1 MGLKQA
7 AACVRKNKSF
17 VITAHVSP
25 EGDSLGS
32 QIGFYNLVRSLGK
45 TAVIVDEDS
54 VPLEYEFLP
63 GRENV
68 KKFRYSPRR
77 RMSFDCLVVLDSS
90 DLKRTGEVWR
100 INRDKKTVLNID
112 HHISNV
118 KFGDINWVEPL
129 TSSASE
135 MVYKLFKY
143 MRVPVDA
150 DTALA
155 LYVGMMTDTG
165 SFRYSNTTA
174 ETHKA
179 VADLMKHKID
189 TVQVYK
195 NIYENIPNEEVKLLN
210 KILPS
215 VKRDCGGKLVWFQVP
230 HDLLKGKKI
239 VFDLSEH
246 ILSFGRAMQGAEV
259 VVLFKEN
266 LGVKREIRVN
276 LRSQG
281 KFDVNKIAQHFGG
294 GGHKAA
300 AGITM
305 HGTITSVRKRVL
317 ARIKSTLK

>member
-7 AACVRKNKSF
+7 AVVVRKNKSF
-17 VITAHVSP
+17 VITAHVNP

-32 QIGFYNLVRSLGK
+32 QIGFYNLLKKLGK
-45 TAVIVDEDS
+45 VAVILDEDA
-54 VPLEYEFLP
+54 VPSEYEFLP
-63 GRENV
+63 GKENV
-68 KKFRYSPRR
+68 KKFKYSPRR
-77 RMSFDCLVVLDSS
+77 RLSFDCFVVLDSS

-100 INRDKKTVLNID
+100 VNQEKKTVLNID
-112 HHISNV
+112 HHVSNI
-118 KFGDINWVEPL
+118 KFGDVNWVEPF

-143 MRVPVDA
+143 MRVPLDA
-150 DTALA
+150 ATALA
-155 LYVGMMTDTG
+155 LYTGIMTDTG

-174 ETHKA
+174 ETHRA
-179 VADLMKHKID
+179 AAELMKYKID

-195 NIYENIPNEEVKLLN
+195 NVYENIPNEEVKLLN
-210 KILPS
+210 RILPS
-215 VKRDCGGKLVWFQVP
+215 VKKDCAGKLVWFQIP

-239 VFDLSEH
+239 TFDLSEH

-259 VVLFKEN
+259 VALFKEN

-281 KFDVNKIAQHFGG
+281 KFDVNKVAQLFGG

-305 HGTITSVRKRVL
+305 RGTITAVRKKVL
-317 ARIKSTLK
+317 AKIKSTL

>member
-1 MGLKQA
+1 MGLRQA
-7 AACVRKNKSF
+7 AAAVRKNNSF
-17 VITAHVSP
+17 VITAHVNP
-25 EGDSLGS
+25 EGDALGS
-32 QIGFYNLVRSLGK
+32 QIAFYNLLKKLGK
-45 TAVIVDEDS
+45 EAVILDEDA
-54 VPLEYEFLP
+54 VPSEYEFLP
-63 GRENV
+63 GQELVR
-68 KKFRYSPRR
+68 KFKYNPRR
-77 RMSFDCLVVLDSS
+77 RIGFDCLVVLDSS

-100 INRDKKTVLNID
+100 VNQEKKIVLNID
-112 HHISNV
+112 HHISNI
-118 KFGDINWVEPL
+118 KFGDVNWVEPL

-143 MRVPVDA
+143 MRVPLDA

-174 ETHKA
+174 GTHRA
-179 VADLMKHKID
+179 AAELMKYKID

-215 VKRDCGGKLVWFQVP
+215 VKRDCAGKLVWFQVP

-239 VFDLSEH
+239 TFDLSEH

-266 LGVKREIRVN
+266 LGIKREIRVN

-281 KFDVNKIAQHFGG
+281 KFDVNKVAQLFGG

-305 HGTITSVRKRVL
+305 HGTITAVRKKVL
-317 ARIKSTLK
+317 AKIKSSL

>member
-1 MGLKQA
+1 LSLKKCA
-7 AACVRKNKSF
+7 EVIRKNKSF
-17 VITAHVSP
+17 IITAHLNP
-25 EGDSLGS
+25 EGDALGA
-32 QIGFYNLVRSLGK
+32 QIAFYNLLKKLGK
-45 TAVIVDEDS
+45 NAVILNEDA
-54 VPLEYEFLP
+54 VPVEYAFIP
-63 GRENV
+63 GQELI
-68 KKFRYSPRR
+68 KKFKYSPRR
-77 RMSFDCLVVLDSS
+77 RLSFDCFVALDSS
-90 DLKRTGEVWR
+90 DLKRTGDVWR
-100 INRDKKTVLNID
+100 INRDNKTVLNID

-118 KFGDINWVEPL
+118 RFGDVNWVEPL

-143 MRVPVDA
+143 MRVPIDA
-150 DTALA
+150 QSALA
-155 LYVGMMTDTG
+155 LYTGIMTDTG

-179 VADLMKHKID
+179 AAELMKYRID

-195 NIYENIPNEEVKLLN
+195 NVYENIPEEEVKLLN

-215 VKRDCGGKLVWFQVP
+215 VKRECGGRLVWFQVP
-230 HDLLKGKKI
+230 HNLLKGKKI
-239 VFDLSEH
+239 VFDLGEH
-246 ILSFGRAMQGAEV
+246 ILSFGRAMKGAEV

-281 KFDVNKIAQHFGG
+281 KFDVNKLAQYFGG

-305 HGTITSVRKRVL
+305 HGTITAVRKKVL
-317 ARIKSTLK
+317 AKIKATL

>member
-1 MGLKQA
+1 
-7 AACVRKNKSF
+7 
-17 VITAHVSP
+17 
-25 EGDSLGS
+25 
-32 QIGFYNLVRSLGK
+32 
-45 TAVIVDEDS
+45 
-54 VPLEYEFLP
+54 
-63 GRENV
+63 
-68 KKFRYSPRR
+68 
-77 RMSFDCLVVLDSS
+77 
-90 DLKRTGEVWR
+90 
-100 INRDKKTVLNID
+100 VLNID

-118 KFGDINWVEPL
+118 RFGDVNWVEPL

-143 MRVPVDA
+143 MRVPIDA
-150 DTALA
+150 QSALA
-155 LYVGMMTDTG
+155 LYTGIMTDTG

-179 VADLMKHKID
+179 AAELMKYRID

-195 NIYENIPNEEVKLLN
+195 NVYENIPEEEVKLLN

-215 VKRDCGGKLVWFQVP
+215 VKRECGGRLVWFQVP
-230 HDLLKGKKI
+230 HNLLKGKKI
-239 VFDLSEH
+239 VFDLGEH
-246 ILSFGRAMQGAEV
+246 ILSFGRAMKGAEV

-281 KFDVNKIAQHFGG
+281 KFDVNKLAQYFGG

-305 HGTITSVRKRVL
+305 HGTITAVRKKVL
-317 ARIKSTLK
+317 AKIKATL

>member
-1 MGLKQA
+1 MGLIQA
-7 AACVRKNKSF
+7 AAAVKKFKSF
-17 VITAHVSP
+17 VITAHVNP
-25 EGDSLGS
+25 EGDALGS
-32 QIGFYNLVRSLGK
+32 QIAFYNLLKKLGK
-45 TAVIVDEDS
+45 EAVILDEDA
-54 VPLEYEFLP
+54 VPSEYEFLP
-63 GRENV
+63 GQELVR
-68 KKFRYSPRR
+68 KFKYNPGRR
-77 RMSFDCLVVLDSS
+77 VAFDCLVVLDSS
-90 DLKRTGEVWR
+90 DLLRTGEVWR
-100 INRDKKTVLNID
+100 VNREKKPVLNID
-112 HHISNV
+112 HHISNI
-118 KFGDINWVEPL
+118 KFGDVNWVEPF

-143 MRVPVDA
+143 MRVPLDA

-174 ETHKA
+174 ETHCA
-179 VADLMKHKID
+179 AAELMKYKID

-230 HDLLKGKKI
+230 HNLLRGKKI
-239 VFDLSEH
+239 IFDLSEH

-281 KFDVNKIAQHFGG
+281 KFDVNKIAQLFGG

-305 HGTITSVRKRVL
+305 HGTITAVRQKVL
-317 ARIKSTLK
+317 AKIKSSL